1 MIILYY
7 TMFSLNTHPF
17 NNASRIG
24 LDDTD
29 NSQRNLS
36 NSRYADYTTE
46 NHFSTNASTSHVKFA
61 TSVPTVNFR
70 GAIGTGLPGDIV
82 DKDSELI
89 IKSEQQRPFEKL
101 QLNQRPY
108 VTVPYLGRGPNNATI
123 ESQLQQGQQVAER
136 KSTSTVMESQFIDY
150 KNYPLTKKVSD
161 RVNNPAYSI
170 EEAALDGWVRGGL
183 PSREIANDSNLSK
196 R

>member
-7 TMFSLNTHPF
+7 TMFLNTHPF

-24 LDDTD
+24 LDATD

-46 NHFSTNASTSHVKFA
+46 NHFSSKNSTSHVKFA
-61 TSVPTVNFR
+61 TSAPTVNFR
-70 GAIGTGLPGDIV
+70 GAIGAGLPGDIV
-82 DKDSELI
+82 DKDSELL

-108 VTVPYLGRGPNNATI
+108 ATVPYLGRGSNNAAI

-150 KNYPLTKKVSD
+150 NNYPLTKKVSD

-170 EEAALDGWVRGGL
+170 EESALDGWVRGGL
-183 PSREIANDSNLSK
+183 PSREIHNDSKFSK
-196 R
+196 M

>member
-1 MIILYY
+1 
-7 TMFSLNTHPF
+7 MFSFNSHPF
-17 NNASRIG
+17 NNLSRIG
-24 LDDTD
+24 LDVTD

-36 NSRYADYTTE
+36 NSRYAEYTTQ
-46 NHFSTNASTSHVKFA
+46 NHFSSDVSTSHVKFA

-70 GAIGTGLPGDIV
+70 GTIGTGLPGDVV

-101 QLNQRPY
+101 QLNQRPFA
-108 VTVPYLGRGPNNATI
+108 TVPYLGRGSNNALI

-136 KSTSTVMESQFIDY
+136 KSTSTIMESQFIDY

-170 EEAALDGWVRGGL
+170 EEAALDGWIRGGL
-183 PSREIANDSNLSK
+183 PSREVANDTKFSK

>member
-1 MIILYY
+1 
-7 TMFSLNTHPF
+7 MFSLNTHPF

>member
-1 MIILYY
+1 
-7 TMFSLNTHPF
+7 MFSFNTHPF
-17 NNASRIG
+17 NNTDRIG

-36 NSRYADYTTE
+36 NSRFAEYAIE
-46 NHFSTNASTSHVKFA
+46 NHFSRNASTSHVKFA
-61 TSVPTVNFR
+61 TSAPTVNFR
-70 GAIGTGLPGDIV
+70 GSVGSGLPGDII

-89 IKSEQQRPFEKL
+89 IKSEQQRAFEKL

-108 VTVPYLGRGPNNATI
+108 VTVPYLGRGPNNAAI
-123 ESQLQQGQQVAER
+123 ESQLQQGQQVTER
-136 KSTSTVMESQFIDY
+136 KSNSTVMESQFIDY
-150 KNYPLTKKVSD
+150 QNYPLTKKVSE

-183 PSREIANDSNLSK
+183 PSREIYNDNSK
-196 R
+196 

>member
-17 NNASRIG
+17 NNAGRIG

-36 NSRYADYTTE
+36 NSRFADYATE
-46 NHFSTNASTSHVKFA
+46 NHFSRNTSTSHVKFA
-61 TSVPTVNFR
+61 TSAPTVNFR
-70 GAIGTGLPGDIV
+70 GVIGSGLPGDVI

-89 IKSEQQRPFEKL
+89 IKSEQQRAFEKL

-108 VTVPYLGRGPNNATI
+108 ATVPYLGRGSNNAVV
-123 ESQLQQGQQVAER
+123 ESQLQQGQQVTDR

-150 KNYPLTKKVSD
+150 KHYPLTKKVSD

-170 EEAALDGWVRGGL
+170 EEAALEGWVRGGL
-183 PSREIANDSNLSK
+183 PSREISKDSNK
-196 R
+196 

>member
-24 LDDTD
+24 LDATD

-46 NHFSTNASTSHVKFA
+46 NHFSSKNSTSHVKFA
-61 TSVPTVNFR
+61 TSAPTVNFR
-70 GAIGTGLPGDIV
+70 GAIGAGLPGDIV

-108 VTVPYLGRGPNNATI
+108 ATVPYLGRGSNNATI

-150 KNYPLTKKVSD
+150 NNYPLTKKVSD

-170 EEAALDGWVRGGL
+170 EESALDGWVRGGL
-183 PSREIANDSNLSK
+183 PSREIYNDSK
-196 R
+196 